1 MGTSS
6 NSYEQN
12 SLVLNPVENLPLT
25 FGDESIDNL
34 QGLYI
39 TDKSRNEEQKKNSKI
54 LFAGRENYIKNV
66 LSVYEIWKKRLKAQ
80 DITMRP
86 QSGLNAHLLM
96 FLGLGEIGS
105 KVMLLPEEAGGH
117 FSTSKI
123 LKRIGYD
130 VIHIPI
136 DNDNKCIDTNKAI
149 EVQKKEKCQFLFI
162 DRSEGLIYE
171 DFTDLCANFKGY
183 KIFDASQYLTNIIFE
198 QFKSPFEMGFD
209 MIIST
214 LHKNFPGPQKAL
226 ICTNNSDSKEW
237 KAVIETLYD
246 CVSNI
251 HADKILQAGVIINN
265 PMLETYSN
273 EILSNALFLEQM
285 LIEHK
290 IPVVTR
296 NHSLV
301 ATHHLWLQ
309 FSNKEDAY
317 TAYRRLEKNKILTN
331 YRLLPYNL
339 GYGLRLGTSCATI
352 QGLTVDNIPQFVEY
366 FSHALNEEGDTEI
379 IQEYISK
386 MIQQSKYGNY

>member
-1 MGTSS
+1 M
-6 NSYEQN
+6 
-12 SLVLNPVENLPLT
+12 
-25 FGDESIDNL
+25 
-34 QGLYI
+34 
-39 TDKSRNEEQKKNSKI
+39 
-54 LFAGRENYIKNV
+54 
-66 LSVYEIWKKRLKAQ
+66 
-80 DITMRP
+80 
-86 QSGLNAHLLM
+86 
-96 FLGLGEIGS
+96 
-105 KVMLLPEEAGGH
+105 
-117 FSTSKI
+117 
-123 LKRIGYD
+123 
-130 VIHIPI
+130 
-136 DNDNKCIDTNKAI
+136 
-149 EVQKKEKCQFLFI
+149 
-162 DRSEGLIYE
+162 
-171 DFTDLCANFKGY
+171 
-183 KIFDASQYLTNIIFE
+183 
-198 QFKSPFEMGFD
+198 
-209 MIIST
+209 
-214 LHKNFPGPQKAL
+214 
-226 ICTNNSDSKEW
+226 
-237 KAVIETLYD
+237 
-246 CVSNI
+246 SNI